1 MKIGLVLGGGGAR
14 GAAHVGVLLELARLG
29 IWPDVIAGTSIG
41 GLLGALVAAGL
52 SAEKVVD
59 FFRQL
64 QLEQLYRPPPLRTS
78 AIASNRPIE
87 RLLEQVI
94 GRPTFADL
102 PIPLAVVTTDLVQ
115 RKAVVLQS
123 GDVITAV
130 LATIAIPLALPPVQI
145 DDMLLVD
152 GGLKNNLPC
161 DIPRE
166 LGAEYVIAVDLLN
179 TQPFPGGRPF
189 HSGPVAKAFEMV
201 QRQQFWT
208 ILSAL
213 VDIITDENS
222 THHLEVWPPDL
233 LLRPEIGTISL
244 FDFHRW
250 QEGISA
256 GRLAVWQ
263 VEHILETLKQHKT
276 DTRRSE

>member
-1 MKIGLVLGGGGAR
+1 MKVGLVLGGGGAR

-29 IWPDVIAGTSIG
+29 VQPDMIAGTSIG
-41 GLLGALVAAGL
+41 GLLGALIAAGL
-52 SAEKVVD
+52 SADEILE
-59 FFRQL
+59 FFRHL

-87 RLLEQVI
+87 RLLEQAI
-94 GRPTFADL
+94 GRPSFADL
-102 PIPLAVVTTDLVQ
+102 AIPLAVATTDLVTRQ
-115 RKAVVLQS
+115 PVVLQT
-123 GDVITAV
+123 GDVVTAV
-130 LATIAIPLALPPVQI
+130 LATIAIPLALPPVRI
-145 DDMLLVD
+145 DEMLLVD

-161 DIPRE
+161 DIPRQM
-166 LGAEYVIAVDLLN
+166 GADYVIAVDLLN
-179 TQPFPGGRPF
+179 TQPFPAGRAF
-189 HSGPVAKAFEMV
+189 HSGPVTKMFGMV

-222 THHLEVWPPDL
+222 SHHLEAWPPDL

-250 QEGISA
+250 QEGVSA
-256 GRLAVWQ
+256 GRMAVWQ
-263 VEHILETLKQHKT
+263 VEHELEALKRQQN
-276 DTRRSE
+276 S